1 MSHSQEKKI
10 DSLTPLISLNIFID
24 PWCICEN
31 LSLLM
36 GEKLTKGL
44 QKEEQGRGAK
54 EEKKESE
61 LRQNPSL

>member
-1 MSHSQEKKI
+1 
-10 DSLTPLISLNIFID
+10 
-24 PWCICEN
+24 
-31 LSLLM
+31 M